1 LRDEPPGALVRSGD
15 VPAGDSA
22 PQPNREYPADGSIA
36 ADGAGSAS
44 TTERVELSMPVVV
57 QLFPVVRMMV
67 GVVASRLEFD
77 YEDICDLRLAIDE
90 LLTLC
95 TAGHAEGSK
104 MTVVCSSNPGKLRV
118 DCSVSPVATRR
129 RTAGTE
135 TGEQT
140 VDARRG
146 GLDLAELSGRIL
158 DALVDGHGT
167 RQDEGSTTRVGW
179 LWKNRPPD

>member
-1 LRDEPPGALVRSGD
+1 LRDEPPGALVGAGD
-15 VPAGDSA
+15 VPAGGSGHLA
-22 PQPNREYPADGSIA
+22 TPQPEPDGCIS
-36 ADGAGSAS
+36 ADGAAPAS

-95 TAGHAEGSK
+95 TAGHADGSK
-104 MTVVCSSNPGKLRV
+104 MTVVCTSTGGSLRV
-118 DCSVSPVATRR
+118 DCSVSPVAARR
-129 RTAGTE
+129 RPVGAD
-135 TGEQT
+135 TGENL

-167 RQDEGSTTRVGW
+167 RQEEGSTTRVGW
-179 LWKNRPPD
+179 LWKIRPPD

>member
-1 LRDEPPGALVRSGD
+1 
-15 VPAGDSA
+15 
-22 PQPNREYPADGSIA
+22 
-36 ADGAGSAS
+36 
-44 TTERVELSMPVVV
+44 MPVVV

-95 TAGHAEGSK
+95 TAGHVEGSK
-104 MTVVCSSNPGKLRV
+104 MTVVCSSDPGSLRI
-118 DCSVSPVATRR
+118 DCSVSPVASRK
-129 RTAGTE
+129 RTPGVE
-135 TGEQT
+135 T

-167 RQDEGSTTRVGW
+167 RQEEGSTTRVGW
-179 LWKNRPPD
+179 LWKISPTD